1 MVGPCTTSLSG
12 VLDFL
17 VFLSAGSVALCNNTD
32 LHWQSAMEF
41 GACVSSTSTV
51 LRTPPGGFVKNE
63 TIENE
68 IITLR
73 DGGVCVNLPA
83 SCVNLS
89 THSVVCVKHNCV
101 LPCVKT
107 INQVHLMLCYHG

>member
-1 MVGPCTTSLSG
+1 M
-12 VLDFL
+12 
-17 VFLSAGSVALCNNTD
+17 SAGSVTLSINTD

-41 GACVSSTSTV
+41 GACVSSTPTV

-68 IITLR
+68 IITLW
-73 DGGVCVNLPA
+73 DGGVCANLPA

-89 THSVVCVKHNCV
+89 KHCVACVEHNCV

-107 INQVHLMLCYHG
+107 INQVHLMLCHYG